1 MLSIIE
7 QIKQG
12 QLWDFPGGIHP
23 SENKKIS
30 NKAAIVQAGIP
41 QELILPLKQHI
52 GTKGDILVAVGDSV
66 LKGQPLTKS
75 DMSMCVPIHA
85 PTSGTVSAIEQR
97 TTAHPSGLADL
108 SIVIQ
113 SDGEDKWCEKTQTL
127 DYQSQEP
134 GELIDTIRLNG
145 IAGLGGAGFP
155 TGRKLQGSL
164 GLADILIINAA
175 ECEPYITADDRLMQ
189 DYATEVIE
197 GIRILRH
204 IVKPKLTLIGIE
216 DNKPEAIKAL
226 EKCVNADDNIIIRV
240 IPTKYPSGSSKQLV
254 KVLTG
259 REVPTQSRSSA
270 VGVVVQNIGTAF
282 AVKRAIIDG
291 EPLIER
297 VVTLTGEAFKQRGN
311 VFARLGTPISY
322 LLDHYGYKPDRKYPR
337 VIVGGSL
344 MGFTLPHANV
354 PITKITNCI
363 LAPKRRELPLHTH
376 EMACI
381 RCSACADACPTSLL
395 PQQLQWY
402 AKDQDY
408 DKCEEYNLF
417 DCIECGACAYV
428 CPSEIPLVSYY
439 RQAKAEIYARR
450 QDEENAERA
459 KQRFEAKQ
467 ARFERE
473 KAAREN
479 RFKKAADDRR
489 KEMSS
494 SGGDD
499 AVAAAIARVKAKQA
513 QAASSEKDDK
523 KPAVAAAIARAK
535 AKQAEAAAKANNTED
550 SLPDN
555 SEMAKL
561 REERK
566 RQARE
571 RKAAKQTEISED
583 QVTTPSDDKKDAVA
597 AAVARAKA
605 RKAAQ
610 QAEVPAETE
619 TDNAPT
625 VDDPKKA
632 AVAAAVAR
640 AKARKAAQQAEV
652 PAETETD
659 NALAADDP
667 KKAAV
672 AAAVARAKA
681 RKAAQQAEVP
691 AEKETKTD
699 NTPAVDDPKK
709 AAVAAAVARA
719 KARKAAQQA
728 EVPAEKD
735 TETDNAPTVD
745 DPKKAA
751 VAAAVARAKARK
763 AAQQAETTADAD
775 KAPEADDPKKAAV
788 AAAVARAKARKA
800 AQQAEVPVEA
810 DTAPEADDPKKA
822 AVAAAV
828 ARAKARKAAQQAEVP
843 VEADTAPEAD
853 DPKKAAVAA
862 AVARAKARKA
872 AQQAEAPAEKET
884 EADNAPTVD
893 DPKKAA
899 VAAAVARAKARKA
912 AQQAEA
918 PAETEADNTPETDDP
933 KKAAVAAAVARAK
946 ARKAA
951 RDAQEKNEDK

>member
-23 SENKKIS
+23 AENKTLS
-30 NKAAIVQAGIP
+30 NRTAITRAGVP
-41 QELILPLKQHI
+41 DELVLPLKQHI
-52 GTKGDILVAVGDSV
+52 GTKGEILVNVGDHV

-85 PTSGTVSAIEQR
+85 PTSGTVTAIEQR
-97 TTAHPSGLADL
+97 TTAHPSGLSDL
-108 SIVIQ
+108 SIVIK
-113 SDGEDKWCEKTQTL
+113 SDGEDLWGSQHKIA
-127 DYQSQEP
+127 DYQSLEP
-134 GELIDTIRLNG
+134 AELIDAIRLSG

-189 DYATEVIE
+189 DYAEEVIE
-197 GIRILRH
+197 GVRILRH

-216 DNKPEAIKAL
+216 DNKPDAIKAL
-226 EKCVNADDNIIIRV
+226 EKCVSPEDNIIIRV

-254 KVLTG
+254 KILTG
-259 REVPTQSRSSA
+259 REVPSQARSSA
-270 VGVVVQNIGTAF
+270 VGVVVQNVGTAF

-322 LLDHYGYKPDRKYPR
+322 LLDNYGYKPDRKYPR
-337 VIVGGSL
+337 VIIGGSL
-344 MGFTLPHANV
+344 MGFTLPHPNV

-363 LAPKRRELPLHTH
+363 LTPKRRELPLHTH

-402 AKDQDY
+402 AKDKDY

-428 CPSEIPLVSYY
+428 CPSEIPLVNYY
-439 RQAKAEIYARR
+439 RKAKAEIWAN
-450 QDEENAERA
+450 QQETANAERA

-479 RFKKAADDRR
+479 RFKKAAEDRR
-489 KEMSS
+489 KDMAAK
-494 SGGDD
+494 GGDD

-513 QAASSEKDDK
+513 AATTEGAEK

-535 AKQAEAAAKANNTED
+535 AKQAEAANAGNAVPKISSAV
-550 SLPDN
+550 PDN

-571 RKAAKQTEISED
+571 RKAAKLAEEAKSTDTAENSSEQSAD
-583 QVTTPSDDKKDAVA
+583 SKKDAVA
-597 AAVARAKA
+597 AAIARAKA

-610 QAEVPAETE
+610 QADAQPESTKEQSASATSDPKKAAVASAIARAKARKAAQESGGEPEQPAET
-619 TDNAPT
+619 TQADT
-625 VDDPKKA
+625 DPKKA

-640 AKARKAAQQAEV
+640 AKARKAAQQAQAESPAKEAKPEQTGDAEIDPKKAAVAAAVARAKARKAQQAQQAQQAQTEAAEDAKPDQPAPDAEV
-652 PAETETD
+652 DPKKAAVAAAVARAKARKAVQQAQTEAAEDAKPEQPEPDAEVDPKKAAVTAAIARAKARKAAQQAQTE
-659 NALAADDP
+659 AAAEDAKQEESAPEAEIDP

-681 RKAAQQAEVP
+681 RKAA
-691 AEKETKTD
+691 KE
-699 NTPAVDDPKK
+699 
-709 AAVAAAVARA
+709 
-719 KARKAAQQA
+719 
-728 EVPAEKD
+728 
-735 TETDNAPTVD
+735 
-745 DPKKAA
+745 
-751 VAAAVARAKARK
+751 
-763 AAQQAETTADAD
+763 
-775 KAPEADDPKKAAV
+775 
-788 AAAVARAKARKA
+788 
-800 AQQAEVPVEA
+800 
-810 DTAPEADDPKKA
+810 
-822 AVAAAV
+822 
-828 ARAKARKAAQQAEVP
+828 
-843 VEADTAPEAD
+843 
-853 DPKKAAVAA
+853 
-862 AVARAKARKA
+862 
-872 AQQAEAPAEKET
+872 
-884 EADNAPTVD
+884 
-893 DPKKAA
+893 
-899 VAAAVARAKARKA
+899 
-912 AQQAEA
+912 
-918 PAETEADNTPETDDP
+918 
-933 KKAAVAAAVARAK
+933 
-946 ARKAA
+946 
-951 RDAQEKNEDK
+951 AQEKNEEN